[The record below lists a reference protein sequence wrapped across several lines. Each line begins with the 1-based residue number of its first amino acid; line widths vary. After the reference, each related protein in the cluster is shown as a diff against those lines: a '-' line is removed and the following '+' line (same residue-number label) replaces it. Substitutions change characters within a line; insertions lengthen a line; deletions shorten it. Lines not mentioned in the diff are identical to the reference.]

1 MLTQTIKTA
10 AGTYTL
16 TFPDF
21 SAKLATL
28 QDVSTTSIETAPS
41 IGGSFS
47 KIIYVNN
54 QAIGGAPDS
63 AFNVEGQAEKY
74 ITVPSD
80 GTWFAEMTL
89 ASYDPQQSM
98 IVKEKI
104 KFTVANGV
112 YTYVSGWEAQQHQT
126 WVKSPDGQYPPA
138 TANVWLIADNA
149 LGSYGIRADVYG
161 FYAPGCNYRGS
172 IVFSQEI
179 SSGTIQ
185 PTSSSATYANVGN
198 ETIYLENDGSSVFE
212 QVTTTGRY
220 LHKVRVMG
228 TSGPGGNI
236 VFYAEPVFE
245 MQYNGTNS
253 QFVAGY
259 AKNIIIQGNNEHDII
274 IAQYEN
280 GYKIEVHGPS
290 SGTTDF
296 SAILQVPELISTSLL
311 AVPTVYEIQ
320 AAQGDFNDGQTY
332 PLDLV
337 INNGAVNG
345 GVLNAEELPDGTY
358 DMVANIA
365 SVQYPGDFEVNI
377 TKRFIVTN
385 SFANVSEDANYD
397 DYVIVVDNTGGAAGA
412 LQYGTHPISNELGIY
427 VTATG
432 YATPSNFQGTL
443 TVTPVLS

>member
-16 TFPDF
+16 TFPDV
-21 SAKLATL
+21 SATLATL

-63 AFNVEGQAEKY
+63 ALNVEGQAEKY

-104 KFTVANGV
+104 KFTVAGGV

-126 WVKSPDGQYPPA
+126 WVKSPDGLYPSVS
-138 TANVWLIADNA
+138 ANVWLIADNA

-161 FYAPGCNYRGS
+161 FYAAGCDYRGS

-179 SSGTIQ
+179 GSGTIQ
-185 PTSSSATYANVGN
+185 PTISSATSTAVGD
-198 ETIYLENDGSSVFE
+198 ETSQLTNDGNPVFE
-212 QVTTTGRY
+212 QVTVPGRY

-245 MQYNGTNS
+245 MQYNGANS

-259 AKNIIIQGNNEHDII
+259 AKNIIIQGNNAHDIVI
-274 IAQYEN
+274 LQYEN
-280 GYKIEVHGPS
+280 GYNIEVHGPS

-296 SAILQVPELISTSLL
+296 SATLQVPELISTTLL
-311 AVPTVYEIQ
+311 AVPTVYDISGPQFQLAE
-320 AAQGDFNDGQTY
+320 GQTY
-332 PLDLV
+332 ALDLN
-337 INNGAVNG
+337 INNGALSG
-345 GVLNAEELPDGTY
+345 GVLPTLTNGTY
-358 DMVANIA
+358 TMVGNFI
-365 SVQYPGDFEVNI
+365 SVEVPNDFNVTV
-377 TKRFIVTN
+377 TKR
-385 SFANVSEDANYD
+385 
-397 DYVIVVDNTGGAAGA
+397 YVITDAGATITEDVNYYDYTITYDNTSGATGEIVN
-412 LQYGTHPISNELGIY
+412 GTNPISGATGIY
-427 VTATG
+427 VRATG
-432 YATPSNFQGTL
+432 WAVPSTFTGTL